1 MPIRARLHGRF
12 RMLAG
17 ADDLEIPETVRNVG
31 DFLEE
36 LKRRFGPRI
45 NQHLFNPGTNELS
58 PSVIILVN
66 GHSVKMLEGLKT
78 AFRERDAVT
87 IDSLDILEVVGGG

>member
-17 ADDLEIPETVRNVG
+17 ADEFEIPETVRNVG
-31 DFLEE
+31 DFLQE
-36 LKRRFGPRI
+36 LERRFGPRV
-45 NQHLFNPGTNELS
+45 NQFLFDPGTNELS

-66 GHSVKMLEGLKT
+66 GQSVKMLEGLRT
-78 AFRERDAVT
+78 PLSETDAVT

>member
-1 MPIRARLHGRF
+1 MPILARLHGRF

-17 ADDLEIPETVRNVG
+17 ADEFEIPETARNVG
-31 DFLEE
+31 DFVEE
-36 LKRRFGPRI
+36 LERRFGPGI
-45 NQHLFNPGTNELS
+45 SQHLFDPGTNELS

-78 AFRERDAVT
+78 PLRERDAVT